1 MSILPATGTEITMG
15 RVRKAYTN
23 TAPAAG
29 ANIALSG
36 TMAPYVGQST
46 GTQITLSSK
55 FGGRTFPYT
64 Y

>member
-1 MSILPATGTEITMG
+1 MPILPATGTEITMG
-15 RVRKAYTN
+15 RVRQSYTN
-23 TAPAAG
+23 TAPASG

-36 TMAPYVGQST
+36 TMASYIGQST
-46 GTQITLSSK
+46 STQISLSSA